1 MPKIL
6 DQYGNPIDTG
16 ALKEPQTSRIATLEN
31 QYLTPML
38 AGLTPSRLSAIL
50 KQADDGDLTAQ
61 HRLFADMEERD
72 AHLLCEIGKRK
83 LAVMDLDWDIVPPRN
98 ATAIEKANAEWAKEV
113 LTDAIDPVE
122 DLLLALMDG
131 VGHGFAATELEWR
144 REGAEWLP
152 AFLPRPQEWFRLDR
166 FRRELRLIDSSAD
179 GAAMQPF
186 GWVLHTHGKAKTGY
200 LGRMGLH
207 RALVW
212 PFLYKA
218 YSLGDFAEFLETYGL
233 PIVLGKY
240 YQGASKDE
248 KASLMRAVTALG
260 HDARAIMPADMAIEI
275 EKVSA
280 DGSGTPHLA
289 MIDWADRSQSKA
301 VLGQTTSSE
310 ARATG
315 LGSGVANVHN
325 EVRQDIRNADA
336 RQIAATVTRD
346 LIYPL
351 LALNRGGVDSL
362 SRCPRLVFDTGEV
375 EDLVKMADA
384 LPKLTGIGMR
394 IDPEWAHEKLRI
406 PAPPD
411 GMPALGET
419 KPDKTG
425 TKPAKSETK
434 GPAAALA
441 AMRAGADPTDEIDLL
456 AADMASDWERV
467 TEPLVSPIERLM
479 DECKTLEEFRARL
492 PQVLEQMDA
501 DALVGSL
508 ASGSFAARLLGR
520 AERPDTTS
528 EALAAQVENLA
539 DALTR
544 ISVADADRHA
554 TLLAALTAT
563 KPAEA
568 VAPAQVTVEAHIHV
582 PDPVAPVIT
591 VAAPTVTITNEVQP
605 APVSVTNEIQPAPVT
620 TVVVPTHPAR
630 AVQTVERD
638 PETLEVTRTV
648 TDYDQGVV
656 MGEQR

>member
-6 DQYGNPIDTG
+6 DQYGKPIDTG
-16 ALKEPQTSRIATLEN
+16 ALKEPQTSRITTLEN

-38 AGLTPSRLSAIL
+38 AGLTPSKLSATL

-61 HRLFADMEERD
+61 HRLFSDMEERD

-98 ATAIEKANAEWAKEV
+98 ATAAEKANAEWVKEV
-113 LTDAIDPVE
+113 LTDAVDPVE
-122 DLLLALMDG
+122 DLLLSLMEG

-144 REGAEWLP
+144 REGTEWLP
-152 AFLPRPQEWFRLDR
+152 AFHPRPQEWFRLDR
-166 FRRELRLIDSSAD
+166 LRRELRLLDNSAD
-179 GAAMQPF
+179 GAPMQPF

-200 LGRMGLH
+200 LGRMGLY

-275 EKVSA
+275 NKVSA

-289 MIDWADRSQSKA
+289 MIDWADRAQSKA

-325 EVRQDIRNADA
+325 EVRHDIRNADA
-336 RQIAATVTRD
+336 RQIAGTVTRD

-362 SRCPRLVFDTGEV
+362 ARCPRLVFDTGEA
-375 EDLVKMADA
+375 EEIKTLAEGIG
-384 LPKLTGIGMR
+384 KLTEAGMR
-394 IDPEWAHEKLRI
+394 TIPVKWVHEKLRI
-406 PAPPD
+406 PEPAEGEETLGGATPNVAVATPD
-411 GMPALGET
+411 VA
-419 KPDKTG
+419 PDKN
-425 TKPAKSETK
+425 K
-434 GPAAALA
+434 AALA
-441 AMRAGADPTDEIDLL
+441 AMKAGTFQADEFDLL

-479 DECKTLEEFRARL
+479 EECKTLEEFHARL
-492 PQVLEQMDA
+492 PEVLERMDA
-501 DALVGSL
+501 DALVGLL
-508 ASGSFAARLLGR
+508 ASGTFAARLLGR
-520 AERPDTTS
+520 AERTDAAT
-528 EALAAQVENLA
+528 EALAGLA

-544 ISVADADRHA
+544 IATADADRHA

-563 KPAEA
+563 KPADPA
-568 VAPAQVTVEAHIHV
+568 PPAQVTVEAHIHV
-582 PDPVAPVIT
+582 PDPAAPIVT
-591 VAAPTVTITNEVQP
+591 VAAPVVTVTNEVQP

-620 TVVVPTHPAR
+620 TVVVPTHPTR

-638 PETLEVTRTV
+638 PDSLEVTRTI
-648 TDYDQGVV
+648 THY
-656 MGEQR
+656 EQE

>member
-6 DQYGNPIDTG
+6 DQHGNPIDTG
-16 ALKEPQTSRIATLEN
+16 ALKEPQTSRIAQLEN

-50 KQADDGDLTAQ
+50 KQADEGDLTAQ

-98 ATAIEKANAEWAKEV
+98 ATAAEKANAEWVKEV
-113 LTDAIDPVE
+113 LTDAVDPVE
-122 DLLLALMDG
+122 DLLLALMEG
-131 VGHGFAATELEWR
+131 VGHGFSAVELEWR

-152 AFLPRPQEWFRLDR
+152 AFHPRPQEWFRLDR
-166 FRRELRLIDSSAD
+166 FRRELRLIDASAD
-179 GAAMQPF
+179 GAVMQPF

-289 MIDWADRSQSKA
+289 MIDWADRAQSKA
-301 VLGQTTSSE
+301 VLGQTTTSE

-315 LGSGVANVHN
+315 MGSGVAKVHN

-351 LALNRGGVDSL
+351 LALNRGGIDSL
-362 SRCPRLVFDTGEV
+362 SRCPRLVFDTGEA
-375 EDLVKMADA
+375 EDIVKMADA

-419 KPDKTG
+419 KPDETG
-425 TKPAKSETK
+425 TNPAKPETK

-441 AMRAGADPTDEIDLL
+441 AMRAGAAPADEFDQL

-479 DECKTLEEFRARL
+479 EECKTLEEFRARL

-501 DALVGSL
+501 DALVGLL
-508 ASGSFAARLLGR
+508 ASGTFAARLLGR
-520 AERPDTTS
+520 AERQDTTT
-528 EALAAQVENLA
+528 EALAGLT

-544 ISVADADRHA
+544 IAVADADRHA
-554 TLLAALTAT
+554 TLLATLTAT
-563 KPAEA
+563 KPTDPAP
-568 VAPAQVTVEAHIHV
+568 PAQVTVEAHIHV
-582 PDPVAPVIT
+582 PDQAAPIVS
-591 VAAPTVTITNEVQP
+591 VAAPAVTITNEVQP

-638 PETLEVTRTV
+638 PDSLEVTRTV
-648 TDYDQGVV
+648 TTY
-656 MGEQR
+656 EKE

>member
-1 MPKIL
+1 MSRIL

-38 AGLTPSRLSAIL
+38 AGLTPSRLSTIL

-98 ATAIEKANAEWAKEV
+98 ATAAEKANAEWVKEV
-113 LTDAIDPVE
+113 LTDAVDPIE
-122 DLLLALMDG
+122 DLLLALMEG

-152 AFLPRPQEWFRLDR
+152 AFHPRPQEWFRLDR
-166 FRRELRLIDSSAD
+166 FRRDLRLIDASAD

-260 HDARAIMPADMAIEI
+260 HDARAIMPADMSIEI
-275 EKVSA
+275 DKVST

-289 MIDWADRSQSKA
+289 MIDWADRAQSKA

-336 RQIAATVTRD
+336 RQIAGTVTRD

-362 SRCPRLVFDTGEV
+362 SRCPRLVFDTGEA
-375 EDLVKMADA
+375 EEIKTLAEGID
-384 LPKLTGIGMR
+384 KLTSAGMR
-394 IDPEWAHEKLRI
+394 TIPVKWVHEKLRI
-406 PAPPD
+406 P
-411 GMPALGET
+411 E
-419 KPDKTG
+419 
-425 TKPAKSETK
+425 PAKGEATLQAASPVAQD
-434 GPAAALA
+434 GPSPRTPPRGGAPDQAALA
-441 AMRAGADPTDEIDLL
+441 AMKAGTVQPDEFDQL
-456 AADMASDWERV
+456 AVGMASDWQRV

-479 DECKTLEEFRARL
+479 EECKTLEEFRARL

-501 DALVGSL
+501 EALVGLL
-508 ASGSFAARLLGR
+508 ASGTFAARLLGR
-520 AERPDTTS
+520 AEGTDAMTGTAAADS
-528 EALAAQVENLA
+528 ESG
-539 DALTR
+539 
-544 ISVADADRHA
+544 I
-554 TLLAALTAT
+554 
-563 KPAEA
+563 
-568 VAPAQVTVEAHIHV
+568 
-582 PDPVAPVIT
+582 
-591 VAAPTVTITNEVQP
+591 
-605 APVSVTNEIQPAPVT
+605 
-620 TVVVPTHPAR
+620 
-630 AVQTVERD
+630 
-638 PETLEVTRTV
+638 
-648 TDYDQGVV
+648 
-656 MGEQR
+656 

>member
-6 DQYGNPIDTG
+6 DQHGNPIDTG
-16 ALKEPQTSRIATLEN
+16 ALKEPQTSRIAMLEN

-38 AGLTPSRLSAIL
+38 AGLTPSKLSTIL

-61 HRLFADMEERD
+61 HRLFSDMEERD

-98 ATAIEKANAEWAKEV
+98 ATAAEKANAEWVKEV
-113 LTDAIDPVE
+113 LTDAVDPIE
-122 DLLLALMDG
+122 DLLLALMEG
-131 VGHGFAATELEWR
+131 VGHGFAAVELEWR

-152 AFLPRPQEWFRLDR
+152 AFHPRPQEWFRLDR
-166 FRRELRLIDSSAD
+166 FRRELRLIDASAD

-275 EKVSA
+275 QKVTT

-289 MIDWADRSQSKA
+289 MIDWADRAQSKA
-301 VLGQTTSSE
+301 ILGQTTSSE

-336 RQIAATVTRD
+336 RQIAGTVTRD

-351 LALNRGGVDSL
+351 LALNRGGIDSL
-362 SRCPRLVFDTGEV
+362 SRCPRLVFDTGEA
-375 EDLVKMADA
+375 EDLVALADGVD
-384 LPKLTGIGMR
+384 KLVKAGMR
-394 IDPEWAHEKLRI
+394 SIPVKWVHEKGRI
-406 PAPPD
+406 PEPADGEAVLGQGEGTPPTPQPPPQ
-411 GMPALGET
+411 GGGG
-419 KPDKTG
+419 KP
-425 TKPAKSETK
+425 P
-434 GPAAALA
+434 ALA
-441 AMRAGADPTDEIDLL
+441 ALKAGASPADEFDLL
-456 AADMASDWERV
+456 AVDMASDWQRV

-479 DECKTLEEFRARL
+479 EECKTLEEFRARL

-501 DALVGSL
+501 
-508 ASGSFAARLLGR
+508 
-520 AERPDTTS
+520 
-528 EALAAQVENLA
+528 EALAGLIAEGTFAAYLFG
-539 DALTR
+539 R
-544 ISVADADRHA
+544 A
-554 TLLAALTAT
+554 THQDNDLSTTTA
-563 KPAEA
+563 KE
-568 VAPAQVTVEAHIHV
+568 
-582 PDPVAPVIT
+582 
-591 VAAPTVTITNEVQP
+591 
-605 APVSVTNEIQPAPVT
+605 
-620 TVVVPTHPAR
+620 
-630 AVQTVERD
+630 
-638 PETLEVTRTV
+638 
-648 TDYDQGVV
+648 
-656 MGEQR
+656 

>member
-6 DQYGNPIDTG
+6 DQYGTPIDTG
-16 ALKEPQTSRIATLEN
+16 ALKEPQTSRITTLEN

-38 AGLTPSRLSAIL
+38 AGLTPSKLSATL

-61 HRLFADMEERD
+61 HRLFSDMEERD

-98 ATAIEKANAEWAKEV
+98 ATVAEKANAEWVKEV
-113 LTDAIDPVE
+113 LTDAVDPVE
-122 DLLLALMDG
+122 DLLLALMEG

-152 AFLPRPQEWFRLDR
+152 AFHPRPQEWFRLDR
-166 FRRELRLIDSSAD
+166 LRRELRLLDNSAD
-179 GAAMQPF
+179 GAPMQPF

-200 LGRMGLH
+200 LGRMGLY

-275 EKVSA
+275 NKVSA

-289 MIDWADRSQSKA
+289 MIDWADRAQSKA

-325 EVRQDIRNADA
+325 EVRHDIRNADA
-336 RQIAATVTRD
+336 RQIAGTVTRD

-351 LALNRGGVDSL
+351 LALNRGGIDSL
-362 SRCPRLVFDTGEV
+362 ARCPRLVFDTGEA
-375 EDLVKMADA
+375 EDVAVLAGGIE
-384 LPKLTGIGMR
+384 KLTKAGMHS
-394 IDPEWAHEKLRI
+394 IPVKWVHEKLRI
-406 PAPPD
+406 PEPVEGEETLRGATPNVAVATPD
-411 GMPALGET
+411 VA
-419 KPDKTG
+419 PDKT
-425 TKPAKSETK
+425 K
-434 GPAAALA
+434 AALA
-441 AMRAGADPTDEIDLL
+441 AMKAGTFQADEFDLL

-479 DECKTLEEFRARL
+479 EECKTLEEFRARL
-492 PQVLEQMDA
+492 PEVLERMDA
-501 DALVGSL
+501 DALVGLL
-508 ASGSFAARLLGR
+508 ASGTFAARLLGR
-520 AERPDTTS
+520 AERTDAAT
-528 EALAAQVENLA
+528 EALAGLA

-544 ISVADADRHA
+544 IATADADRHA

-563 KPAEA
+563 KPADPA
-568 VAPAQVTVEAHIHV
+568 PPAQVTVEAHIHV
-582 PDPVAPVIT
+582 PDPAAPVVT
-591 VAAPTVTITNEVQP
+591 VAAPVVTVTNEVLP
-605 APVSVTNEIQPAPVT
+605 APVSVTNEIQPSPVT

-638 PETLEVTRTV
+638 PDSLEVTRTV
-648 TDYDQGVV
+648 TTY
-656 MGEQR
+656 EKE

>member
-16 ALKEPQTSRIATLEN
+16 ALKEPQTSRIAMLEN

-38 AGLTPSRLSAIL
+38 GGLTPSRLSGIL
-50 KQADDGDLTAQ
+50 RAADDGDLTAQ

-98 ATAIEKANAEWAKEV
+98 ATAAEKANAEWVKEV
-113 LTDAIDPVE
+113 LTDAVDPVE
-122 DLLLALMDG
+122 DLLLALMEG

-152 AFLPRPQEWFRLDR
+152 AFHPRPQEWFRLDR
-166 FRRELRLIDSSAD
+166 FRRELRLIDASAD

-260 HDARAIMPADMAIEI
+260 HDARAIIPTDMAIEI
-275 EKVSA
+275 QKVTA

-289 MIDWADRSQSKA
+289 MIDWADRAQSKA

-315 LGSGVANVHN
+315 LGSGVASVHN
-325 EVRQDIRNADA
+325 EVRNDIRNADA
-336 RQIAATVTRD
+336 RQIAGTITRD

-351 LALNRGGVDSL
+351 LALNRGGIDSL
-362 SRCPRLVFDTGEV
+362 SRCPRLVFDTGEA
-375 EDLVKMADA
+375 EDLVTLADGVD
-384 LPKLTGIGMR
+384 KLVKAGMR
-394 IDPEWAHEKLRI
+394 TIPVKWVHEKARI
-406 PAPPD
+406 PE
-411 GMPALGET
+411 PAEGEATLGGEAEPET
-419 KPDKTG
+419 KVSPGAT
-425 TKPAKSETK
+425 
-434 GPAAALA
+434 AALA
-441 AMRAGADPTDEIDLL
+441 ALKAGASQTDDLDAL

-479 DECKTLEEFRARL
+479 QECKTLEEFRARL

-501 DALVGSL
+501 EALVGLL
-508 ASGSFAARLLGR
+508 AKGAFAARLLGG
-520 AERPDTTS
+520 AEPPT
-528 EALAAQVENLA
+528 A
-539 DALTR
+539 DQ
-544 ISVADADRHA
+544 DA
-554 TLLAALTAT
+554 
-563 KPAEA
+563 
-568 VAPAQVTVEAHIHV
+568 
-582 PDPVAPVIT
+582 
-591 VAAPTVTITNEVQP
+591 
-605 APVSVTNEIQPAPVT
+605 
-620 TVVVPTHPAR
+620 
-630 AVQTVERD
+630 
-638 PETLEVTRTV
+638 
-648 TDYDQGVV
+648 G
-656 MGEQR
+656 G